1 MKTLILIFVLLV
13 GSAFLYS
20 SIIIIPDD
28 QPTIQEG
35 IDVTIDSDTVLVQ
48 PGTYYENINYNGKNI
63 TVASLFLTTQDS
75 TYISQTIID
84 GSQPSNPDSA
94 SVVTFCNEEDT
105 TAVLCGFTIENGS
118 GNEFIIEV
126 GGFLN
131 YVYKGGG
138 IYCKLAYPRMNN
150 LIICNNVSN
159 RGGGIFIE
167 NNPEEELNL
176 IINIENCKI
185 YDNEAEQGDTYM
197 FIYKGRGG
205 GIYNSYS
212 MTNIKNV
219 QFFDNI
225 AEDGGGVYS
234 FASNLELNEV
244 EIFNNQADYG
254 AAVYLSSST
263 NNFTKVSIYGN
274 IALSIFQAYSIR
286 IFNSLLSLVNCSIC
300 NNESGIIFASQNSN
314 INIINSILWNN
325 VNQMIYFADYW
336 DTNFISISFTDM
348 ENGEEA
354 IETNDN
360 GTVNWLEGNIDA
372 DPLFADPQNW
382 DFHLTWANFPI
393 PDSTTSPCIDT
404 GDPMSPYD
412 PDGTI
417 ADMGAYYYDQG
428 TGIEENYELQIMD
441 FSLSNFP
448 NPFNPTTTINFQ
460 LSVDSEVELK
470 IYNIKGQK
478 VKTLVNDSFIE
489 GNHSVIWNGKDSNGN
504 QVGSGIYFYKLK
516 AGDFQKVRKMILLR

>member
-1 MKTLILIFVLLV
+1 MKTIYVIFSFFIL
-13 GSAFLYS
+13 STFLFS
-20 SIIIIPDD
+20 TIINIPGD
-28 QPTIQEG
+28 QPTIQAG
-35 IDVTIDSDTVLVQ
+35 INAAVDTDTVLVQ
-48 PGTYYENINYNGKNI
+48 PGTYVENINYNGKLI
-63 TVASLFLTTQDS
+63 TVGSLFLTTQDT
-75 TYISQTIID
+75 TYISQTVID
-84 GSQPSNPDSA
+84 GDSID
-94 SVVTFCNEEDT
+94 SVVKFESGENPSTLLT
-105 TAVLCGFTIENGS
+105 GFTITNGS
-118 GNEFIIEV
+118 AVF
-126 GGFLN
+126 
-131 YVYKGGG
+131 GGG
-138 IYCKLAYPRMNN
+138 IYCSNSHQTLVNVTISNN
-150 LIICNNVSN
+150 SAIF
-159 RGGGIFIE
+159 GGGIYCDQSNANLE
-167 NNPEEELNL
+167 NVTITGNT
-176 IINIENCKI
+176 
-185 YDNEAEQGDTYM
+185 AGT
-197 FIYKGRGG
+197 FGG

>member
-1 MKTLILIFVLLV
+1 
-13 GSAFLYS
+13 
-20 SIIIIPDD
+20 
-28 QPTIQEG
+28 
-35 IDVTIDSDTVLVQ
+35 
-48 PGTYYENINYNGKNI
+48 
-63 TVASLFLTTQDS
+63 
-75 TYISQTIID
+75 
-84 GSQPSNPDSA
+84 
-94 SVVTFCNEEDT
+94 SVVKFESGENPSTLLT
-105 TAVLCGFTIENGS
+105 GFTITNGS
-118 GNEFIIEV
+118 AVF
-126 GGFLN
+126 
-131 YVYKGGG
+131 GGG
-138 IYCKLAYPRMNN
+138 IYCSNSHQTLVNVTISNN
-150 LIICNNVSN
+150 SAIF
-159 RGGGIFIE
+159 GGGIYCDQSNANLE
-167 NNPEEELNL
+167 NVTITGNT
-176 IINIENCKI
+176 
-185 YDNEAEQGDTYM
+185 AGT
-197 FIYKGRGG
+197 FGG

-470 IYNIKGQK
+470 IYNIKGQ
-478 VKTLVNDSFIE
+478 
-489 GNHSVIWNGKDSNGN
+489 
-504 QVGSGIYFYKLK
+504 
-516 AGDFQKVRKMILLR
+516 